1 MQSIFIVNKIIESSS
16 EDLISE
22 KRQAQIVK
30 KQTQQNNET
39 ALLASLHQRRLQQRY
54 SKSAIISNA
63 AVISQSDIL
72 AQAVQPAQEHE
83 ESKTSESSK
92 EPTTSRSSR
101 DRKRTATS
109 SFDYFNEISN

>member
-1 MQSIFIVNKIIESSS
+1 
-16 EDLISE
+16 
-22 KRQAQIVK
+22 VK

-54 SKSAIISNA
+54 SKSALTSNA

-83 ESKTSESSK
+83 ESKTPGSSK
-92 EPTTSRSSR
+92 ESTTFRSSR
-101 DRKRTATS
+101 NRKRAATS